1 MVGGGGRRPRCVGSS
16 LKVGREVGETW
27 AGMGAE
33 AGMGGEG
40 KKKFPKKE
48 NQPGLRKGVKKV
60 QLVEC
65 FPLAMNFKML
75 RNIS

>member
-16 LKVGREVGETW
+16 LKVGW
-27 AGMGAE
+27 AARGAE

>member
-1 MVGGGGRRPRCVGSS
+1 
-16 LKVGREVGETW
+16 
-27 AGMGAE
+27 
-33 AGMGGEG
+33 MGGEG

>member
-1 MVGGGGRRPRCVGSS
+1 
-16 LKVGREVGETW
+16 
-27 AGMGAE
+27 MGAE

-40 KKKFPKKE
+40 KKKFPKKG